1 MPALVVQSVRSPLP
15 RGVSPPRNGYPETG
29 RHRTGII
36 GETLDGIITDWNRLA
51 AVPAELQGS
60 AGAKRNKWLTRGFVT
75 VPQYGAACRQS
86 HRAQWVPAGTAFQ
99 DPEGRLA
106 EMKAG
111 KSTVVPPLAV
121 PWARQP
127 QVGEIVGGRYRLE
140 EWLER
145 GAMGSVWRAEQVR
158 LRSPAAIKFLEPSL
172 IEVPEMLERFLQE
185 ARSAAAVQS
194 AHVIQVFDYGSE
206 GGLPYIVM
214 EFLKGENLAARL
226 AHHGTLSPAEL
237 DKIFGEIARGLGQAH
252 ALGVIHRDVKPA
264 NIFLVRQG
272 MHEIVKLIDFGIAK
286 VKADAL
292 QVSQVVGTQVGT
304 VLGTPQ
310 YMSPEQMRGRGTLDH
325 RTDLWALAIIACE
338 CLTGRYP
345 FSGTSIGDL
354 SVQICAEQPLAPSTL
369 GDVPAGF
376 DEWFFK
382 GTSKEP
388 SGRFE
393 SAGEMAD
400 ALTKVLA
407 LGKPAQA
414 SVPRTPLLVLG
425 STSAEPLRTKVRRVT
440 RSLRLPAAW
449 RVGAR
454 TGKVGWALLG
464 LALLGLA
471 LLVVAGGPALLR
483 AQRRPPPQPSQPM
496 HLPTSFPRRC
506 GRCFPSR
513 QGVPF
518 SRCPSRQRPMH
529 RRAARHQCSPP
540 TACLSYL

>member
-1 MPALVVQSVRSPLP
+1 M
-15 RGVSPPRNGYPETG
+15 N
-29 RHRTGII
+29 
-36 GETLDGIITDWNRLA
+36 
-51 AVPAELQGS
+51 
-60 AGAKRNKWLTRGFVT
+60 
-75 VPQYGAACRQS
+75 
-86 HRAQWVPAGTAFQ
+86 
-99 DPEGRLA
+99 
-106 EMKAG
+106 AG
-111 KSTVVPPLAV
+111 KSIVTPRLTSPRAG
-121 PWARQP
+121 WAGQP
-127 QVGEIVGGRYRLE
+127 QAGQIVGERYRLV

-206 GGLPYIVM
+206 EGLPYIVM
-214 EFLKGENLAARL
+214 EFLEGENLAARL
-226 AHHGTLSPAEL
+226 ASHGALSPVEL
-237 DKIFGEIARGLGQAH
+237 DKVFGEIARGLGQAH

-272 MHEIVKLIDFGIAK
+272 KHEIVKLIDFGIAK

-304 VLGTPQ
+304 LLGTPQ
-310 YMSPEQMRGRGTLDH
+310 YMSPEQMRGRNTLDH

-354 SVQICAEQPLAPSTL
+354 SVQICTEQPLAPSTL

-388 SGRFE
+388 SDRFE
-393 SAGEMAD
+393 SVGDMAD
-400 ALTKVLA
+400 ALTKILVP
-407 LGKPAQA
+407 GERAQA
-414 SVPRTPLLVLG
+414 LVSMSPLSALA
-425 STSAEPLRTKVRRVT
+425 STSAEPLRTKVTRGA
-440 RSLRLPAAW
+440 RSLRLPAE
-449 RVGAR
+449 RRFGAP
-454 TGKVGWALLG
+454 TGTVG

-471 LLVVAGGPALLR
+471 LLVVAGGAVLLR
-483 AQRRPPPQPSQPM
+483 AQRR
-496 HLPTSFPRRC
+496 L
-506 GRCFPSR
+506 
-513 QGVPF
+513 
-518 SRCPSRQRPMH
+518 
-529 RRAARHQCSPP
+529 SPP
-540 TACLSYL
+540 TIPINAPALVASQPVSQEVRAVLPVAREPDGAARRTPPVLIPSGLPLLPVAEVRSKPTKASKGRRRGRRPRPPVSSDSSATSTPSSPMSAGMRRIGMLMSQGGDKRRPVRSGGADPVQASDRANSQTK